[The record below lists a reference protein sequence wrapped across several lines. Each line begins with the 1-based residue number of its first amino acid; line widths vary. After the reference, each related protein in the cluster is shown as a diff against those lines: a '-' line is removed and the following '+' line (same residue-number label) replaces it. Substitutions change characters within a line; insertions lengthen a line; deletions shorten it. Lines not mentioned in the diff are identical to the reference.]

1 MRQQPGVLRFA
12 WAHGVNILGL
22 PPHTTHEMQPLDCGV
37 FAPLKSHW
45 SSVCHDFL
53 HQNPGKVVTKFNFNS
68 LFSKAWLSAVV
79 PANIVAGFRT
89 CGVYPFSS
97 SAVNPS
103 PSAQKDAGS
112 SLTSQVTESPPPTE
126 DDAHSS
132 HEDLF
137 REEEEL
143 FRRRFAEGY
152 DIYMD
157 GRYVQWLKEHHPDTL
172 PATDRTLG
180 NQENSISITSHF
192 SSVAPKSPVV
202 APKQAADGQTRIP
215 TPPYTAVSS
224 THRSSAVLSSASQRV
239 APTTT
244 TTSTPLPSTTL
255 ADLLVYP
262 DTSTPARVE
271 LALLRARLLTSA
283 SSLAQIEEKER
294 RKQLEQ
300 EEHVKK
306 EERKRKKEL
315 K

>member
-1 MRQQPGVLRFA
+1 M
-12 WAHGVNILGL
+12 NILCL

-45 SSVCHDFL
+45 SSHDFL

-68 LFSKAWLSAVV
+68 LSSKAWLSAVV
-79 PANIVAGFRT
+79 LANIVAGFRI
-89 CGVYPFSS
+89 CGVYPFSR

-103 PSAQKDAGS
+103 LSAQKDAGS

-137 REEEEL
+137 REEEDL

-152 DIYMD
+152 DIYTD
-157 GRYVQWLKEHHPDTL
+157 GRYVQWLKEHHPDT
-172 PATDRTLG
+172 TDRTLG
-180 NQENSISITSHF
+180 NQEDSISIAAHF
-192 SSVAPKSPVV
+192 SSVATQSPVV
-202 APKQAADGQTRIP
+202 APEPAADGQTHIP
-215 TPPYTAVSS
+215 TPPSTAVSS

-262 DTSTPARVE
+262 DTYTPARVE
-271 LALLRARLLTSA
+271 LALLCARFLTSA
-283 SSLAQIEEKER
+283 SSL
-294 RKQLEQ
+294 
-300 EEHVKK
+300 V
-306 EERKRKKEL
+306 
-315 K
+315 

>member
-1 MRQQPGVLRFA
+1 MLEA
-12 WAHGVNILGL
+12 A
-22 PPHTTHEMQPLDCGV
+22 
-37 FAPLKSHW
+37 S
-45 SSVCHDFL
+45 
-53 HQNPGKVVTKFNFNS
+53 
-68 LFSKAWLSAVV
+68 
-79 PANIVAGFRT
+79 
-89 CGVYPFSS
+89 
-97 SAVNPS
+97 
-103 PSAQKDAGS
+103 
-112 SLTSQVTESPPPTE
+112 SQVTESPPPTE

-137 REEEEL
+137 REEAEL
-143 FRRRFAEGY
+143 FRRCFSEGY

-157 GRYVQWLKEHHPDTL
+157 GRYVQGLKEHHPDTL

-224 THRSSAVLSSASQRV
+224 THRSLAVLPLASQHV

-244 TTSTPLPSTTL
+244 TTSTPLPYTIL